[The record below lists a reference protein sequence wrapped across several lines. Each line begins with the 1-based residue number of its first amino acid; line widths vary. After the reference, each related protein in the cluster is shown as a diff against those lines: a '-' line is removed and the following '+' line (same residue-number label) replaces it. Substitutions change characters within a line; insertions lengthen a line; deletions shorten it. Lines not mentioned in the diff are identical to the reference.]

1 MSTESQSN
9 NKRIAK
15 NTLYMYLRMGITMLV
30 QLYTSRV
37 VLEYLGVENYGIY
50 NVVGSFIVAFTF
62 ISGPLGT
69 ATQRFLTFELG
80 KKEGVNINVIFNL
93 SLYTY
98 IFLSIAL
105 VIIIECAGLWYIEN
119 KMILPDGRLEA
130 AYWAFHF
137 SVISLVFQLF
147 RSPFESLLVA
157 YEKMSFY
164 AYISIADV
172 ILKLANAFSLMFF
185 ACDKLKLYSVNQL
198 VISIIVFIALF
209 GFCKNSFPS
218 VRISR
223 ISQAWDK
230 KKFLEMLSF
239 SGWSLFGS
247 VASMTANQGL
257 NILLNMFFG
266 VVVNAA
272 MGIATQINS
281 AVNQFVSNFQIAFRP
296 QLVKYYAAGELDQ
309 LRKLI
314 FTTSKFSYLLLFAIV
329 CPVCF
334 NMQFLLDVWLKT
346 PPEFSCE
353 FCIFMLVYA
362 LLETLSAPMWMTVQA
377 TGKIKKYQI
386 TISSIIFLNI
396 IFSYLF
402 LKLGFS
408 PVTVLIIKCCLDVV
422 YLITR
427 ILFMKSMVSM
437 SITEYIKK
445 TLLPVFIVT
454 ILSIC
459 IMLFA
464 DSYIKDG
471 WAHLFYSGLLF
482 CAIYLPLVLFVGLLK
497 NERTTI
503 IAFVKSKIH
512 H

>member
-1 MSTESQSN
+1 
-9 NKRIAK
+9 
-15 NTLYMYLRMGITMLV
+15 MGITMLV

-80 KKEGVNINVIFNL
+80 KKEGGNLNTIFNL

-98 IFLSIAL
+98 LFLAAFL
-105 VIIIECAGLWYIEN
+105 AIIIEVAGSWYIEN
-119 KMILPDGRLEA
+119 KMVMPEGRIDA
-130 AYWAFHF
+130 AYWAFHLSVVSLIF
-137 SVISLVFQLF
+137 SLL

-164 AYISIADV
+164 AYVSIADV

-185 ACDKLKLYSVNQL
+185 SCDKLKLYSVNQL
-198 VISIIVFIALF
+198 FITIVLFYALLL
-209 GFCKNSFPS
+209 FCRRSFQNIKIRNLKQ
-218 VRISR
+218 V
-223 ISQAWDK
+223 WDK
-230 KKFLEMLSF
+230 SKFFEMLSF

-272 MGIATQINS
+272 MGFAAQINT
-281 AVNQFVSNFQIAFRP
+281 AVNQFVSNFQVAFRP
-296 QLVKYYAAGELDQ
+296 QLVKYYAAGEIQ
-309 LRKLI
+309 ELRKLI
-314 FTTSKFSYLLLFAIV
+314 YTTSKFSYLLLFAIV

-334 NMQFLLDVWLKT
+334 NMQFLLDIWLKN
-346 PPEFSCE
+346 PPEYTCE
-353 FCIFMLVYA
+353 FSILMLIYA

-377 TGKIKKYQI
+377 TGKIKNYQI

-396 IFSYLF
+396 VFSYIF

-408 PVTVLIIKCCLDVV
+408 PVTVLVIKCCLDLL
-422 YLITR
+422 YLTTR
-427 ILFMKSMVSM
+427 VFFMKAMVDM
-437 SITEYIKK
+437 SIGEFLKK
-445 TLLPVFIVT
+445 SLLPVLLVT
-454 ILSIC
+454 A
-459 IMLFA
+459 IMTGVLLTVNQYIWDGWTHLFA
-464 DSYIKDG
+464 SCL
-471 WAHLFYSGLLF
+471 LFYL
-482 CAIYLPLVLFVGLLK
+482 IYIPTVLYVGLLS
-497 NERTTI
+497 NEREKI
-503 IAFVKSKIH
+503 LSFVSKKLH
-512 H
+512 VTR